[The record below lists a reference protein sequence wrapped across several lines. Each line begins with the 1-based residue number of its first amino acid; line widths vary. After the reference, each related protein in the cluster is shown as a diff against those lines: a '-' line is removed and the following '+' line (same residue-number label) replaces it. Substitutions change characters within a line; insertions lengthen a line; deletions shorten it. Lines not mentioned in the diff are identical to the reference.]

1 MTLVPRPRGPP
12 GGLLAQ
18 SSQRWLFSG
27 DPFQILERTVPGH
40 QPTTHTDR
48 WTRTRGHAQKLTTHN
63 IHTHTHTGKLNTHT
77 QAQRDSDTH
86 RDNTHVSHTDTT
98 DTARTHNSH
107 THGHSKR
114 AVCVHRLHPKCP
126 PRPCPGW
133 RGHLHAA
140 PRPLQILRFPELGT
154 NPGLPDE
161 PRWPGR
167 PPNFCPWSK
176 TDPTDPSCHVRTD
189 EHGEGR
195 EAVCRKNLD
204 TNSFGKLLTSW

>member
-63 IHTHTHTGKLNTHT
+63 IHTHTHTRKLNTHT

-86 RDNTHVSHTDTT
+86 RDNTHVGTHRHNRHSTHTQLTHT
-98 DTARTHNSH
+98 RTFKKGSVCPQAPPQVSPQALPRLAGTPARGTPASPDLAFSRV
-107 THGHSKR
+107 GDK
-114 AVCVHRLHPKCP
+114 P
-126 PRPCPGW
+126 W
-133 RGHLHAA
+133 A
-140 PRPLQILRFPELGT
+140 P
-154 NPGLPDE
+154 
-161 PRWPGR
+161 
-167 PPNFCPWSK
+167 
-176 TDPTDPSCHVRTD
+176 
-189 EHGEGR
+189 
-195 EAVCRKNLD
+195 
-204 TNSFGKLLTSW
+204 